1 LAADRS
7 LADAFGAQ
15 ITIVHID
22 WKPSNDYFIA
32 KARQLLPRAELI
44 PITIQEYQTLNAT
57 LTKEASSGDS
67 RVIVVTRLPLE
78 TRILPQVPAGSTAHE
93 LNKNLVEVDTR

>member
-1 LAADRS
+1 
-7 LADAFGAQ
+7 
-15 ITIVHID
+15 
-22 WKPSNDYFIA
+22 
-32 KARQLLPRAELI
+32 LI